1 MANEF
6 FTDAELRRRAVAIK
20 AKCWECTG
28 YELPPLECGCET
40 CPLYQLR
47 PKGKRRPLTIEQ
59 RAARADNAPTPPR
72 KAKGLD
78 EWG

>member
-6 FTDAELRRRAVAIK
+6 FSDSELRRRAVAIK

-28 YELPPLECGCET
+28 YELPPVDCGVEN

-47 PKGKRRPLTIEQ
+47 PRGRRRPLTIEQ
-59 RAARADNAPTPPR
+59 RAARADAAPKVRPG
-72 KAKGLD
+72 AKGLD
-78 EWG
+78 EWA